1 MTTSRTFTRR
11 FALTATAL
19 ATAGLLVACGSDDTH
34 DDHAAAAGQSQP
46 HSPASGSPTSVA
58 PQVNSADVDF
68 AAMMIPHHA
77 QAVEMADLVPTRTQN
92 AWLIEFAAKVK
103 AAQQPEI
110 DQMSQALQSWDQ
122 PLPDL
127 TVHHDMDG
135 MMTPEQ
141 MTHLASLSGEA
152 FDREWI
158 TMMIAH
164 HEGAVS
170 MARTELAQG
179 QNPQMRTLAQ
189 QIIDSQQAEITEM
202 REHLD

>member
-1 MTTSRTFTRR
+1 MNTSRTLTRR
-11 FALTATAL
+11 FALTVAAL
-19 ATAGLLVACGSDDTH
+19 ATVGLVTACSDDDNR
-34 DDHAAAAGQSQP
+34 DDHAAPSGHSQSTTT
-46 HSPASGSPTSVA
+46 GSPTSVA

-92 AWLIEFAAKVK
+92 AWLLEFAAKVK

-110 DQMSQALQSWDQ
+110 DQMTQALKSWGQ
-122 PLPDL
+122 PLPDT

-135 MMTPEQ
+135 MMTPDE
-141 MTHLASLSGEA
+141 MTHLASLSGAA
-152 FDREWI
+152 FDHEWI

-170 MARTELAQG
+170 MARTELDEG
-179 QNPQMRTLAQ
+179 ENPQMRTLAQ
-189 QIIDSQQAEITEM
+189 QIIDSQQAEITEL